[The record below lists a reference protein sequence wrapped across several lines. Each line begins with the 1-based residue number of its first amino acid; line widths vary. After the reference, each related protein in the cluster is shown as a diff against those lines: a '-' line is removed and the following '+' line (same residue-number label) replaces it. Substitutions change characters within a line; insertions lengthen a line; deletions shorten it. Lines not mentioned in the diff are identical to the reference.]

1 MNLLPAPLPQKAAA
15 GGRSALEA
23 PCQGAP
29 RGPGLSLDGQG
40 RPAAREATRGQSQL
54 QSWKPASGLRGEPWG
69 LQLRWTYEGIHAS
82 LPTRVSR
89 WRTAGAWDTT
99 THPHGS
105 SHTRVHVKA
114 LEGAPSTVST
124 QRLRGLCERWGEG
137 PIVHLPQ
144 DFCPPGG
151 RSLTGEPCHS
161 PWGPS
166 PCMPEA
172 GGFSSPAPRDQHL
185 PNCTSSSRLCCPA
198 RRPSQQPCKELALPP
213 PPSLRMASGVTAE
226 GRGNPLCADTLWAA
240 GSNLA

>member
-40 RPAAREATRGQSQL
+40 RPAAHVATRGQSQL

-69 LQLRWTYEGIHAS
+69 LQLRWTYEGIRAS

-144 DFCPPGG
+144 DFCP
-151 RSLTGEPCHS
+151 LGEPQPHRGALPLS
-161 PWGPS
+161 LGAQPLHARSRGVQLTR
-166 PCMPEA
+166 
-172 GGFSSPAPRDQHL
+172 PRDQHL
-185 PNCTSSSRLCCPA
+185 PNCTPSSRLCCPA

>member
-1 MNLLPAPLPQKAAA
+1 MWPRVARASCSPGSRRRACGESPGACSFA
-15 GGRSALEA
+15 GHMKGSTQAC
-23 PCQGAP
+23 P
-29 RGPGLSLDGQG
+29 PGC
-40 RPAAREATRGQSQL
+40 P
-54 QSWKPASGLRGEPWG
+54 
-69 LQLRWTYEGIHAS
+69 
-82 LPTRVSR
+82 
-89 WRTAGAWDTT
+89 AGAWDTT

-124 QRLRGLCERWGEG
+124 QRLRGLCKRWGEG

-185 PNCTSSSRLCCPA
+185 PNCTPSSRLCCPA